1 MPNNAQIS
9 NAILLASTLKVAEAI
24 KELGRMGFVAR
35 SANLAGKR
43 PTIEIQTHPRC
54 AKLVSEGEAA
64 YYSFGREEHIGPY
77 RQGQFCVS
85 GCRVVWTE
93 FGH

>member
-24 KELGRMGFVAR
+24 KELGRMGLVAIDAR
-35 SANLAGKR
+35 LEGKR
-43 PTIEIQTHPRC
+43 PTIQIQTHSRC

-64 YYSFGREEHIGPY
+64 YYSFGKLDHFGPY
-77 RQGQFCVS
+77 RVGQFTLG
-85 GCRVVWTE
+85 GCRVIWTE
-93 FGH
+93 YSH